1 MECPTGLPNIDGEDI
16 STTVKDVI
24 RELKEVSN
32 KWFQLGVYLNI
43 PESDL
48 RKIGLDC
55 HQDVDICMMDVIM
68 AWKQRFIPTWK
79 AIIDALAEIG
89 MHTLAVKLARKYS
102 ETLLLYGLG

>member
-1 MECPTGLPNIDGEDI
+1 MECPSGLPNIDGKDI
-16 STTVKDVI
+16 SMKDVI

-43 PESDL
+43 PESEL

-55 HQDVDICMMDVIM
+55 HRDVNMCMIELIM
-68 AWKQRFIPTWK
+68 TWKQRFIPTWK
-79 AIIDALAEIG
+79 DIIDALAEIG

-102 ETLLLYGLG
+102 ETLLLYRLG